1 MRLAFVLS
9 ILMLGFS
16 TLDCRADKRIAL
28 VVGNS
33 NYQSVAS
40 LNNPRNDAALIA
52 ETLRKAGFIL
62 IGNRAQ
68 LDLDKPAFDKAIQTF
83 GNELTGA
90 DIALFYYAGHG
101 VQVRNVNYLVQVSAN
116 PVKEAD
122 VDYQMVDVSL
132 ILRQMEGSGTKLNLV
147 ILDACRNNPF
157 GGRGL
162 RGTESGLA
170 QIRAPEG
177 TLLSYAT
184 QPGNVALDGTGN
196 NSPYS
201 AAGPDHAEAGSRH
214 LSDLQ
219 SGRLAG

>member
-90 DIALFYYAGHG
+90 DVALFYYAGHG
-101 VQVRNVNYLVQVSAN
+101 VQVRNVNYLVPVSAN
-116 PVKEAD
+116 PSRKRT
-122 VDYQMVDVSL
+122 STS
-132 ILRQMEGSGTKLNLV
+132 RWST
-147 ILDACRNNPF
+147 
-157 GGRGL
+157 
-162 RGTESGLA
+162 
-170 QIRAPEG
+170 
-177 TLLSYAT
+177 
-184 QPGNVALDGTGN
+184 
-196 NSPYS
+196 S
-201 AAGPDHAEAGSRH
+201 A
-214 LSDLQ
+214 
-219 SGRLAG
+219 

>member
-1 MRLAFVLS
+1 MRSSLETQTTKAWLR
-9 ILMLGFS
+9 S
-16 TLDCRADKRIAL
+16 TIR
-28 VVGNS
+28 
-33 NYQSVAS
+33 
-40 LNNPRNDAALIA
+40 RNDAALIA
-52 ETLRKAGFIL
+52 ETLRKVGFVL
-62 IGNRAQ
+62 TGNRAQ
-68 LDLDKPAFDKAIQTF
+68 LDLDKQAFDKAIQTF

-90 DIALFYYAGHG
+90 DVALFYYAGHG
-101 VQVRNVNYLVQVSAN
+101 VQVRNVNYLVPVSAN

-122 VDYQMVDVSL
+122 VDFQMVDVSL

-147 ILDACRNNPF
+147 ILDACRNQSVWRARAARN
-157 GGRGL
+157 
-162 RGTESGLA
+162 ESGLA
-170 QIRAPEG
+170 QLRAPEG

-201 AAGPDHAEAGSRH
+201 AALARDHAEAGSRH

>member
-68 LDLDKPAFDKAIQTF
+68 LDLDKPRLRQGDPDIRQRAYRS
-83 GNELTGA
+83 
-90 DIALFYYAGHG
+90 DIAPFYYAGHG
-101 VQVRNVNYLVQVSAN
+101 VQVRNVNYLVPVSAN

-122 VDYQMVDVSL
+122 VDFQMVDVSL
-132 ILRQMEGSGTKLNLV
+132 ILRRYE
-147 ILDACRNNPF
+147 
-157 GGRGL
+157 
-162 RGTESGLA
+162 E
-170 QIRAPEG
+170 
-177 TLLSYAT
+177 
-184 QPGNVALDGTGN
+184 
-196 NSPYS
+196 
-201 AAGPDHAEAGSRH
+201 
-214 LSDLQ
+214 
-219 SGRLAG
+219 